1 MKNHSLQT
9 ISSGHG
15 YLEAP
20 RWHDGRLWASDFF
33 GKHVL
38 HFEEDGSHTA
48 FATLEESPSGLGFLQ
63 DGSVLVVLLDPTK
76 KKVVRIA
83 PDGSVSE
90 YADIAHIARGM
101 ANDMLVSPSG
111 HAYIGNFGFDLGA
124 EDPKATTLAHV
135 TPEGNVS
142 RVEGDAIFPNGAALS
157 ADGRTLLLAETFG
170 HRIDAF
176 DVNADGSLT
185 NFRVWAQL
193 DESMHPDGIA
203 LDTEGGVWFGNG
215 VTNGPESG
223 FYRVEESGEIT
234 DSVLVPDAWAVA
246 CTFGGSDL
254 DVLYMFCNATTLE
267 QFGQGKSQGTVRT
280 AQVNRRG
287 VAQ

>member
-83 PDGSVSE
+83 SDGSVSE

-111 HAYIGNFGFDLGA
+111 HAYIGNFGFDLG
-124 EDPKATTLAHV
+124 L
-135 TPEGNVS
+135 
-142 RVEGDAIFPNGAALS
+142 
-157 ADGRTLLLAETFG
+157 
-170 HRIDAF
+170 RI
-176 DVNADGSLT
+176 
-185 NFRVWAQL
+185 RRQQL
-193 DESMHPDGIA
+193 WP
-203 LDTEGGVWFGNG
+203 T
-215 VTNGPESG
+215 
-223 FYRVEESGEIT
+223 
-234 DSVLVPDAWAVA
+234 
-246 CTFGGSDL
+246 
-254 DVLYMFCNATTLE
+254 
-267 QFGQGKSQGTVRT
+267 
-280 AQVNRRG
+280 
-287 VAQ
+287 